1 MKTNNFS
8 LQILDPLQ
16 VYDAINLG
24 RRIDVVWPD
33 EKMRIRGGR
42 SYWKDWLPEKGME
55 GLVRVMM
62 MFFCNHIKYN
72 CPNCIVDKLVYDLKC
87 QNNKENIKKLGFE
100 NSIWNNVF

>member
-1 MKTNNFS
+1 
-8 LQILDPLQ
+8 

-55 GLVRVMM
+55 GLVRCLYGV
-62 MFFCNHIKYN
+62 
-72 CPNCIVDKLVYDLKC
+72 
-87 QNNKENIKKLGFE
+87 
-100 NSIWNNVF
+100 NVNWIIILLYLSGGTPVGSKSP